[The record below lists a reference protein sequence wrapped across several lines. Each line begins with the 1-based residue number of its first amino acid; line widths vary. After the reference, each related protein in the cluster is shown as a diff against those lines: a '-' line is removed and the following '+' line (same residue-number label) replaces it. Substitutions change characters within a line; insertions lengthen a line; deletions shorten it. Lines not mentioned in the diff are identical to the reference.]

1 MVRASAIMGALLLV
15 GVASGCQPTY
25 KDVAKAEAAKDVREL
40 VRLLHHEETSVH
52 APAMASLVRL
62 GGPEATS
69 ELTRAMQGGSEPQVI
84 DAALGEWPAHVWV
97 LDVVWVEITKAS
109 ADPQAVERI
118 LKVLVAK
125 APAALGTFISGHLDT
140 LKQNLG
146 DEPAR
151 RSALLALADDPLV
164 PVEAATTLANE
175 RFIAAAGALKGK
187 PLADVLQQLD
197 AAVSI
202 HGRLSKAEGASGDQ
216 ACILASALTALLP
229 ALVDAPERTDI
240 DARLGTIGDAV
251 CDRDRGKVVTAVLDG
266 LKSLQLGYQPGR
278 KVEVTPAKYCC
289 IYFGECDSVLR
300 TPEQCAQSNDP
311 NGRWAQVK
319 PAEYAPDPAFGPKED
334 ADRLRRAADLLVLLG
349 HVTRRAE
356 HEDLAKSLRVQAD
369 LQASGSKTVT
379 DLGQLRQDVDDLKK
393 ERSRYLYLKGYIV
406 ADVGDNT
413 YEMATVSAVPS
424 CMSFS
429 CPTPP
434 NLRVGKHSIL
444 KTTETSFTTK
454 GLFSL
459 WAEKSGEQDIKTKDG
474 FTETWAVFTEVD
486 KSVPKGIEA
495 DIETKQKELSAL
507 TKNSAATIKKM
518 ETDRRQLGLAVDAV
532 DASVLGAAQ
541 GSSLPASQESPRKN
555 AGRAGSGGQVDLG
568 EPTIMGSLDKEVI
581 QKVVLANRD
590 RVTACYDA
598 ELSRAPGLSG
608 QASAKFVIGADGSV
622 TQAQATKSTLA
633 NETLENCLALQV
645 RGWTFPK
652 PKNGGVVVVSFP
664 FVFRSP

>member
-1 MVRASAIMGALLLV
+1 MVRAVAIMGVLLLV
-15 GVASGCQPTY
+15 GVVSGCKPTN
-25 KDVAKAEAAKDVREL
+25 KDVAKAEAAKDVAEL
-40 VRLLHHEETSVH
+40 VRLLHHEERSVH
-52 APAMASLVRL
+52 APALASLVRL
-62 GGPEATS
+62 GGPEATR
-69 ELTRAMQGGSEPQVI
+69 ELAQAMQGASDPQVI
-84 DAALGEWPAHVWV
+84 DAALGEWPAHAWV
-97 LDVVWVEITKAS
+97 LDVVWGEITKAS
-109 ADPQAVERI
+109 TDPQAAERI
-118 LKVLVAK
+118 LKVLAAK
-125 APAALGTFISGHLDT
+125 DPAALGTFVSGHIDT
-140 LKQNLG
+140 LKQNLR

-151 RSALLALADDPLV
+151 RSALLALTDDPLV
-164 PVEAATTLANE
+164 PVEAATILAGE
-175 RFIAAAGALKGK
+175 RFIAAGAALKGK
-187 PLADVLQQLD
+187 PLTEVLQQLD
-197 AAVSI
+197 AAVAI
-202 HGRLSKAEGASGDQ
+202 QGRLTKSAGVTGDH
-216 ACILASALTALLP
+216 ACIVASALTALLP
-229 ALVDAPERTDI
+229 AVADATERTEV
-240 DARLGTIGDAV
+240 DARLGAIGSAV
-251 CDRDRGKVVTAVLDG
+251 CDRDRERVGTAVLDA
-266 LKSLQLGYQPGR
+266 LKSLRLGYEPGR

-334 ADRLRRAADLLVLLG
+334 ADQLLRAADLLVLLG
-349 HVTRRAE
+349 HVTRRNV
-356 HEDLAKSLRVQAD
+356 HEDLAKSLSAQAD
-369 LQASGSKTVT
+369 LQRSGSKTVT
-379 DLGQLRQDVDDLKK
+379 DLGQLRQAVDDLKK

-486 KSVPKGIEA
+486 KSVPKGIES
-495 DIETKQKELSAL
+495 DIEAKQKELSTL

-532 DASVLGAAQ
+532 DASVLGTAQ
-541 GSSLPASQESPRKN
+541 GGSVPTPQESPRRN
-555 AGRAGSGGQVDLG
+555 AGRAGSGGRVDLG
-568 EPTIMGSLDKEVI
+568 EPTVMGSLDKEVV
-581 QKVVLANRD
+581 QKVVLANRE